1 MDETSEFDAVAV
13 SEDQWVAWPRIA
25 AVAAM
30 VAFSLPT
37 FITGLE
43 VYHALSPLQ
52 ALLALTVGSVI
63 IFLIG
68 ALMGSIGAK
77 THMVTGV
84 QTCVFRARC
93 QSSSGSSSP
102 AFA

>member
-1 MDETSEFDAVAV
+1 MDETSGFDAVAV

-77 THMVTGV
+77 KGKTQLTT
-84 QTCVFRARC
+84 QRAWV
-93 QSSSGSSSP
+93 G
-102 AFA
+102 